1 MTFDY
6 IIVGGGT
13 TGCLIAD
20 YLSKK
25 NYKVAI
31 IEKGKHSKLLNFFV
45 EFPNGTIFTLKNK
58 NFTKNYLCEHSKE
71 LNGRKIIWPRGE
83 CIGGSSAVNGLVYK
97 RGHKNDFDKL
107 SNKGFLSWEWNKI
120 VKYYEEIED
129 RLKIYNRKKYK
140 SENSEN
146 NSNENPIV
154 ASFLKSLEKNK
165 FNFCDSF
172 NKRLEADDSQCSHY
186 DLTLNNYKRS
196 YAYNVY
202 LKDNKNV
209 KIFYQSLVSKII
221 LKNLN
226 ATGVEFIKNEK
237 KIIINCTKEI
247 IISAGT
253 INSPKILQLSGIG
266 DKNLL
271 NSLGIKINY
280 ENDKVGTNLRDHLQ
294 TRLTYKVNSKK
305 NYNFL
310 SNKRNLLHPIR
321 HLVNYLI
328 FKKGVFS
335 KGAIRAGAFVGT
347 SHGESK
353 HNIQIN
359 LLLASGTYE
368 KLDKFN
374 GITISVNHLNPQSAG
389 YIKIRSKNPYE
400 DPIIQPNYLEN
411 TVDLEKLLRGIKLV
425 RKIVQTD
432 PLSELIEKEVIPG
445 RSIISRND
453 LIDFIKDT
461 STTIYHH
468 TGTCRI
474 GKEDDGVVDERLRVW
489 GIKNLRVCDASVF
502 PESVT
507 GNIVASCY
515 LAGMVLVKDILS

>member
-107 SNKGFLSWEWNKI
+107 SSKGFLSWEWNKI

-129 RLKIYNRKKYK
+129 RLKIFNYK
-140 SENSEN
+140 NYQSKHREAFQH
-146 NSNENPIV
+146 PIV
-154 ASFLKSLEKNK
+154 EAFLKSLKKNK
-165 FNFCDSF
+165 FNFYNSF
-172 NKRLEADDSQCSHY
+172 NERLETNESQCSYY
-186 DLTLNNYKRS
+186 DFTLRNFKRS
-196 YAYNVY
+196 YSYNTF
-202 LKDNKNV
+202 LKNNKNI

-294 TRLTYKVNSKK
+294 TKLTYKINSKR
-305 NYNFL
+305 NYNYL
-310 SNKRNLLHPIR
+310 ANKINLLYQTKQF
-321 HLVNYLI
+321 VNYLI
-328 FKKGVFS
+328 FKKGPFS

-347 SHGESK
+347 EHDESR
-353 HNIQIN
+353 HNFQIN

-468 TGTCRI
+468 TGACRI

-502 PESVT
+502 P
-507 GNIVASCY
+507 
-515 LAGMVLVKDILS
+515 

>member
-107 SNKGFLSWEWNKI
+107 SSKGFLSWEWNKI

-129 RLKIYNRKKYK
+129 RLKIFNYK
-140 SENSEN
+140 NYQSKHREAFQH
-146 NSNENPIV
+146 PIV
-154 ASFLKSLEKNK
+154 EAFLKSLKKNK
-165 FNFCDSF
+165 FNFCNSF
-172 NKRLEADDSQCSHY
+172 NERLETNESQCSYY
-186 DLTLNNYKRS
+186 DFTLRNFKRS
-196 YAYNVY
+196 YSYNTF
-202 LKDNKNV
+202 LKNNKNI

-226 ATGVEFIKNEK
+226 ATGVEFIKNKK
-237 KIIINCTKEI
+237 KILINCNKEI

-266 DKNLL
+266 DKRLL

-280 ENDKVGTNLRDHLQ
+280 ENNKVGTNLRDHLQ
-294 TRLTYKVNSKK
+294 TRLTYKIRSKK
-305 NYNFL
+305 NFNFL
-310 SNKRNLLHPIR
+310 KRNPLHQIKHLLE
-321 HLVNYLI
+321 YLI
-328 FKKGVFS
+328 FKQGAFS
-335 KGAIRAGAFVGT
+335 LGAIRAGAFVGND
-347 SHGESK
+347 HNEEK
-353 HNIQIN
+353 HNFQIN
-359 LLLASGTYE
+359 LLLASGTIDT
-368 KLDKFN
+368 LDKFN
-374 GITISVNHLNPQSAG
+374 GVTVSVSSLNPLSTG
-389 YIKIRSKNPYE
+389 YIKIKSENPYE
-400 DPIIQPNYLEN
+400 DPVIQPNYFKNSL
-411 TVDLEKLLRGIKLV
+411 DLEKQIKGIEII
-425 RKIVQTD
+425 RRITQTS
-432 PLSELIEKEVIPG
+432 PFSELIEKEVIPG
-445 RSIISRND
+445 RIIISRND
-453 LIDFIKDT
+453 LIGFIKDFT
-461 STTIYHH
+461 TTIYHP
-468 TGTCRI
+468 TGTCKI
-474 GKEDDGVVDERLRVW
+474 GKEGDGVVDEQLRVW

-502 PESVT
+502 PESIT
-507 GNIVASCY
+507 GNLVASCY